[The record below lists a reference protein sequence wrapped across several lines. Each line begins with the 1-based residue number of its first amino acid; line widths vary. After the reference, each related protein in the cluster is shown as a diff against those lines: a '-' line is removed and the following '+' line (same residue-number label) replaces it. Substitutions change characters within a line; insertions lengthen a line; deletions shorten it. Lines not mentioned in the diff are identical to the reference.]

1 MRVLLDESVPAGLRR
16 HLPNHTASTVT
27 ECGWSGT
34 KNGALLSKAALH
46 FDVFITVDK
55 NIQHQQN
62 LSRLPIA
69 VVVLDAPSNS
79 LTALLPL
86 VPGLIQALT
95 CLTPYAIIQ
104 IN

>member
-16 HLPNHTASTVT
+16 HLPN
-27 ECGWSGT
+27 
-34 KNGALLSKAALH
+34 
-46 FDVFITVDK
+46 
-55 NIQHQQN
+55 
-62 LSRLPIA
+62 RLPIA